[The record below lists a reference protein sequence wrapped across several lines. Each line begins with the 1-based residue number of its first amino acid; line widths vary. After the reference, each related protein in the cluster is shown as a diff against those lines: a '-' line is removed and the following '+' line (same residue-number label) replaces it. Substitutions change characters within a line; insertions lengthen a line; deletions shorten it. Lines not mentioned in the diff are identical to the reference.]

1 MLRLCNVEFLLETQ
15 QIIVFRENFSVKHAE
30 HTVRHAVDLGQQKKQ
45 NVLIGAVWLKL
56 QCASWHIGI
65 EPDLTA
71 AEKFQPYGI
80 DQNLFQPCRFRFDL
94 CIALKGNIVCG
105 HDTGTHFF
113 YRYSAGAF
121 SELIVPFLR
130 PHSIP
135 HFSFCGLFQGKGQRF
150 RSDAAIRFPQ
160 HFHFLQFKVR
170 VQPPFPLAPQQ
181 HPVPARHFLPR
192 HVPVSYSCCRVWSVP
207 SAARMPCF
215 PVLPASF
222 PDAVLLR

>member
-1 MLRLCNVEFLLETQ
+1 MGDQHISGKITKVSFRFVVLQIFDSLQGIATDLIFTVRQDHCRASGFIFHGHHGQCFVLRLRNVEFLLETQ
-15 QIIVFRENFSVKHAE
+15 QIIIFRENFSVKHAE
-30 HTVRHAVDLGQQKKQ
+30 HTVRHAVDLGQQEKQ
-45 NVLIGAVWLKL
+45 NIFIGAVGLKL

-135 HFSFCGLFQGKGQRF
+135 HFGFCGLFQGKGQRF
-150 RSDAAIRFPQ
+150 RSDAAIRFP
-160 HFHFLQFKVR
+160 
-170 VQPPFPLAPQQ
+170 
-181 HPVPARHFLPR
+181 
-192 HVPVSYSCCRVWSVP
+192 
-207 SAARMPCF
+207 
-215 PVLPASF
+215 
-222 PDAVLLR
+222 